1 MRLLTIESPFPEAN
15 LMLRLL
21 EPADSCHEKLRE
33 RLYSGSYDK
42 PFIVDNGRRRFLHFD
57 FGAIQSVM
65 EMENPQRLALAYTRK
80 MMAFLLFNRSPR
92 RILLLGLGG
101 GSLAK
106 FCYGNLPD
114 ALITAVEVNRD
125 VIALRNE
132 FGIPKDNDRFRV
144 INGDGAAYLR
154 VPAHR
159 KDVILADACDRKGT
173 AADLDSVEFYRS
185 ARSRLSANGVF
196 VVNVCGDENSIAT
209 HLANLREAFDDEL
222 LSLQV
227 RQDGNVIVF
236 GFKGRRPDLNR
247 RQIQEC
253 ASNLRERYLLD
264 FPKFARKI
272 VREHLA
278 RTDGPPTTRP
288 DQSVHRPSTR

>member
-1 MRLLTIESPFPEAN
+1 MKRQSKRLLTIESPFPEAN

-21 EPADSCHEKLRE
+21 EPPGSCHEQLRE
-33 RLYSGSYDK
+33 RVYSGSYDK

-80 MMAFLLFNRSPR
+80 MMAFLLFNRSPK

-106 FCYGNLPD
+106 FCYCNLPD
-114 ALITAVEVNRD
+114 ALITAVEVNED

-132 FGIPKDNDRFRV
+132 FGIPADNHRFRV
-144 INGDGAAYLR
+144 VNGDGAAFLS

-159 KDVILADACDRKGT
+159 KDVILADACDRKGM

-185 ARSRLSANGVF
+185 ARSRLSAHGIF
-196 VVNVCGDENSIAT
+196 VINVCGDKITTAT
-209 HLANLREAFDDEL
+209 HLANLREAFDGEL

-236 GFKGRRPDLNR
+236 GFKGRRPALNR
-247 RQIQEC
+247 KRIQEC
-253 ASNLRERYLLD
+253 ASELQERFQLD

-272 VREHLA
+272 VRDA
-278 RTDGPPTTRP
+278 
-288 DQSVHRPSTR
+288 Q